1 MPSLNTP
8 VKPNCILC
16 LLKCVLS
23 LFIYFLNCITLLDIH
38 ISCFG
43 LSVQNEIVF
52 ARIIHQSNIGV
63 LKLYNSG
70 AAQ

>member
-1 MPSLNTP
+1 MFTKVCS
-8 VKPNCILC
+8 I
-16 LLKCVLS
+16 
-23 LFIYFLNCITLLDIH
+23 FIYLFLHFITLLDIH

-43 LSVQNEIVF
+43 LSVQNEFFF

-63 LKLYNSG
+63 LKLYNGG